1 MVLVTTAGTIGESKI
16 RKRAMKTM
24 NKKGVAMIV
33 VIGII
38 MALLVLGAA
47 AILIS
52 LGHFGTSYVLIR
64 RARAFYAA
72 EAALQHVLWQLR
84 NGQIALPTPGN
95 SLSVVFPNNI
105 NAIPASDIDIAIED
119 LNQAGES
126 PIGVYP
132 IHITVTY

>member
-1 MVLVTTAGTIGESKI
+1 
-16 RKRAMKTM
+16 M

-38 MALLVLGAA
+38 MALLALGAA

-64 RARAFYAA
+64 RTRAFYTA
-72 EAALQHVLWQLR
+72 EAALQRVLWQLR
-84 NGQIALPTPGN
+84 NGQIVLPSSGN
-95 SLSVVFPNNI
+95 SLSVVFPDDI
-105 NAIPASDIDIAIED
+105 NDIPASDVDIVIED
-119 LNQAGES
+119 LNQAGEL
-126 PIGVYP
+126 PMGVYP